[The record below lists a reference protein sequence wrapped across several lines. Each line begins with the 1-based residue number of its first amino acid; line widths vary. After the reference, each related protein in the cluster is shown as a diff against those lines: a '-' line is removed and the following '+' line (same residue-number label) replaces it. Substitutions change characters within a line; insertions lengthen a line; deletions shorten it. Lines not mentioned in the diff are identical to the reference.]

1 MKKLIFLTVL
11 LSTLFS
17 LPLSAVHY
25 FNGQKEYL
33 KHCRSKDCHG
43 GGTGF
48 VSRYTIERWQEILGN
63 KGEELAKIHAK
74 TKDGEEFRE
83 YLKSERYQKKLKYLR
98 AFVTKFAK
106 DSHDKPK
113 PY

>member
-1 MKKLIFLTVL
+1 MKKFILSTVL

-33 KHCRSKDCHG
+33 KQCRSKDCHG

-48 VSRYTIERWQEILGN
+48 VSRYTIERWTEILQN
-63 KGEELAKIHAK
+63 KGESLAVIHIK
-74 TKDGEEFRE
+74 TKDAEEFLL
-83 YLKSERYQKKLKYLR
+83 YLKGERYQKKLKYLR

-106 DSHDKPK
+106 DSDKKPK

>member
-1 MKKLIFLTVL
+1 MKKLIFSTVL

-25 FNGQKEYL
+25 FSGQKEYL
-33 KHCRSKDCHG
+33 KNCRSKDCHG
-43 GGTGF
+43 GGTSF
-48 VSRYTIERWQEILGN
+48 VSRYTIERWTEILQN
-63 KGEELAKIHAK
+63 KGETLATIHLK
-74 TKDGEEFRE
+74 TKDAEEFLK

-98 AFVTKFAK
+98 AFVVKFAK
-106 DSHDKPK
+106 DSETKPV